1 MQLIILSGAFLTV
14 VTACLGFYHLFLAP
28 RLSVLERLKISTM
41 PPAAQ
46 KQLEALETGQA
57 RGLQGEFLRF
67 MGLLGAVLSRFRR
80 INLQGIRQKLL
91 QAHILMRAEEFIGLT
106 IFSGGAVFLL
116 FYVLTGQL
124 LLALLAGLVGFK
136 LPDQVVG
143 MRKNGRVNAITR
155 QLPEALTI
163 ISNGLRAGYSFPQA
177 MAVVGREME
186 PPISEEFARV
196 IWENRMGKPLEEVLH
211 NLGERAGNDDLDLVI
226 TALLIQ
232 IQVGGNLAEILDN
245 ISHTIRERVRIK
257 GEIKTLTAQGRL
269 SALIIILLPIGVAVF
284 LAFIN
289 PEYMLTLVQDTL
301 GLILLGVAVVMQIIG
316 IFIINK
322 IVNIEV

>member
-1 MQLIILSGAFLTV
+1 MQLVVLGGAFLTV
-14 VTACLGFYHLFLAP
+14 IFLCLGFYQMLFAS
-28 RLSVLERLKISTM
+28 RLSVLERLRVSTLS
-41 PPAAQ
+41 PAAQ
-46 KQLEALETGQA
+46 QQSEAA
-57 RGLQGEFLRF
+57 RAKGMQGEFLRF
-67 MGLLGAVLSRFRR
+67 LGILGTALSRRT
-80 INLQGIRQKLL
+80 NLQSIQQKLL
-91 QAHILMRAEEFIGLT
+91 QAHILMRAEEFIGLMICSGMA
-106 IFSGGAVFLL
+106 IFILC
-116 FYVLTGQL
+116 YVLTGHL
-124 LLALLAGLVGFK
+124 LLALPAGLAGFK
-136 LPDQVVG
+136 VPDLVVG
-143 MRKNGRVNAITR
+143 MKKSGRVNALTQ

-177 MAVVGREME
+177 MSVVGREMG
-186 PPISEEFARV
+186 PPIGEEFSRV

-211 NLGERAGNDDLDLVI
+211 NLGERTGNDDLNLVI

-232 IQVGGNLAEILDN
+232 KQVGGNLAEILDN

-269 SALIIILLPIGVAVF
+269 SAIIIILLPIGVAAF
-284 LAFIN
+284 LMFMN

-316 IFIINK
+316 IFIIRK